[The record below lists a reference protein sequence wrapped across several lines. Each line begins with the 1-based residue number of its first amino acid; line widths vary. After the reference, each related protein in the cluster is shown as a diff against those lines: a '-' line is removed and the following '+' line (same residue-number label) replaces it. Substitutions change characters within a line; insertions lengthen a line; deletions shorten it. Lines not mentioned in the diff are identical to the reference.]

1 MLFGNKLRRWVDDTL
16 TTTEFARF
24 FTQLKGRVPVLGAF
38 KSVQE
43 LLNAL
48 QRGAA
53 TAQEKDRIVLSL
65 IEEYQARPEMNLN
78 ALFLAIFRPVL
89 ARLYGSMVKK
99 TTDGDGLWNDLT
111 WALLS
116 EVSDYPVERR
126 PNKVPANV
134 GFGVLKRLSR
144 WSEREAWYVL
154 FQSDPDE
161 PDRTEF
167 DYNGLLGGA
176 FEHPNELL
184 AGRADQDGTPDPD
197 DTDRMERLLRV
208 FLQRGVITIDAFYIL
223 VGTRV
228 CGQSVKDYAKQNGL
242 SYPATRKRRS
252 RAEKA
257 IRDCMEGLSPDSDV
271 PFSDL
276 IGLLSLG
283 GTENLPGGVNDDED
297 E

>member
-1 MLFGNKLRRWVDDTL
+1 MLFGNRLRRWVDDTL
-16 TTTEFARF
+16 TTTEFTAF
-24 FTQLKGRVPVLGAF
+24 FHQLRERVRELQTF
-38 KSVQE
+38 ESVQT
-43 LLNAL
+43 LLSAL
-48 QRGAA
+48 QRNGA
-53 TAQEKDRIVLSL
+53 TAAEKDNFLLAL
-65 IEEYQARPEMNLN
+65 IREYQTRPDVNLN

-89 ARLYGSMVKK
+89 ARLYGSMVKG
-99 TTDGDGLWNDLT
+99 TVDGDGLWNDLT

-116 EVSDYPVERR
+116 EVSEYPIERR
-126 PNKVPANV
+126 PDKVPANV

-144 WSEREAWYVL
+144 WSEREAWYIL

-176 FEHPNELL
+176 FEHPNELF
-184 AGRADQDGTPDPD
+184 AGRGDPDTPPDPD
-197 DTDRMERLLRV
+197 DTDRMEQLLRA
-208 FLQRGVITIDAFYIL
+208 FLRRGVITVDAFYIL

-228 CGQSVKDYAKQNGL
+228 CGQSVKEYAAQKSL

-257 IRDCMEGLSPDSDV
+257 IRDCLAGLSPDSDV

-283 GTENLPGGVNDDED
+283 GTESLPGGVNDDED